1 MPVLLAIIFISIF
14 LVPVLSLV
22 FFISTLYDLL
32 TLRRENRETPGSI
45 RPEELKRCRIHFIL
59 ASAVFACVVLILW
72 GIGWVLSGGI
82 PFM

>member
-1 MPVLLAIIFISIF
+1 MPVLLALIFIAIF

-22 FFISTLYDLL
+22 FFIYTLYDLL
-32 TLRRENRETPGSI
+32 TLRRENREAPGSI

-59 ASAVFACVVLILW
+59 ASAVAVSVALVLW